1 MVSYITARRC
11 HVAKSKKLKVQ
22 PQTADPGYGTLIA
35 GISDLLDHARR
46 SAARA
51 VNGILTA
58 TYWEVGRRIVEFEQG
73 GKARAEYGEAL
84 LKRLAQDLTARYGRG
99 FSKSNL
105 FLMRSFY
112 LSWQIFQTP
121 SGKFE
126 ARAVPAELDD
136 PTGSKGL
143 AAVEP
148 HPARTDILILAP
160 AFPLPW
166 SHYVRLLSVES
177 LNGRRFY
184 EAEALRGGW
193 SVRQLD
199 RQVSTQFY
207 ERTALSKQKA
217 AMLERG
223 QLPLPEDA
231 LTPEE
236 EVRDPYL
243 LEFLNLKAEYSESDL
258 EEAIIH
264 HMEAF
269 LLELGDDFCFVGRQ
283 RRLRIDNVW
292 YTVDLIFFH
301 RVLRALLL
309 LDLKLGAFTHADAGQ
324 MNLYLNYAREHWMRA
339 GENPPVGLILCA
351 EKGHDVAR
359 YALGGLQNKVLAA
372 TYRTALP
379 EESLI
384 EAEIDR
390 TRRILELRSAASR
403 EKPEGEP

>member
-1 MVSYITARRC
+1 MARSR
-11 HVAKSKKLKVQ
+11 KVQ
-22 PQTADPGYGTLIA
+22 SQPLAPHAGYSALVA
-35 GISDLLDHARR
+35 GISDLLEQARR

-73 GKARAEYGEAL
+73 GQARAGYGEAL
-84 LKRLAQDLTARYGRG
+84 LKQLAQDLTVRCGRG

-105 FLMRSFY
+105 FLMRGFY
-112 LSWQIFQTP
+112 LGWQIFQTP

-126 ARAVPAELDD
+126 ARA
-136 PTGSKGL
+136 
-143 AAVEP
+143 AAVLAGGEEDGESFG
-148 HPARTDILILAP
+148 ARGLLPPPDILCLAT

-177 LNGRRFY
+177 LNARRFY

-193 SVRQLD
+193 SVRQLG

-207 ERTALSKQKA
+207 ERTALSKRKA
-217 AMLERG
+217 AMMERG
-223 QLPLPEDA
+223 QVPRPEDA
-231 LTPEE
+231 VTPEE
-236 EVRDPYL
+236 ELRDPFL

-258 EEAIIH
+258 EEALIH
-264 HMEAF
+264 HLEAF

-301 RVLRALLL
+301 RNLRALLL
-309 LDLKLGAFTHADAGQ
+309 LDLKIGAFTHADAGQ
-324 MNLYLNYAREHWMRA
+324 MNLYLNYAREHWTRP
-339 GENPPVGLILCA
+339 GENLPVGLILCA

-359 YALGGLQNKVLAA
+359 YALGGLDNKVLAA

-379 EESLI
+379 Q
-384 EAEIDR
+384 EALLVAEMDR
-390 TRRILELRSAASR
+390 TRRMLELRHAARVEDHGGLS
-403 EKPEGEP
+403 

>member
-1 MVSYITARRC
+1 
-11 HVAKSKKLKVQ
+11 VAKSRKPKV
-22 PQTADPGYGTLIA
+22 PSRSVDPGYGTLVA
-35 GISDLLDHARR
+35 SISDLLDHARH
-46 SAARA
+46 SSARA

-58 TYWEVGRRIVEFEQG
+58 SYWEIGRRIIEFEQG

-84 LKRLAQDLTARYGRG
+84 IQRLAKDLTAKAGRG

-112 LSWQIFQTP
+112 LGWQIFQTP

-126 ARAVPAELDD
+126 ARATPAEPAD
-136 PTGSKGL
+136 
-143 AAVEP
+143 AASNQGTSAIAL
-148 HPARTDILILAP
+148 HPGRTDILVLAP

-166 SHYVRLLSVES
+166 SHYVRLLSVENLS
-177 LNGRRFY
+177 ARRFY

-199 RQVSTQFY
+199 RQIGTQFY
-207 ERTALSKQKA
+207 ERTALSKRKA
-217 AMLERG
+217 AMLEKG
-223 QLPLPEDA
+223 QLLQPGDA

-258 EEAIIH
+258 EEAIIRH
-264 HMEAF
+264 IEAF

-301 RVLRALLL
+301 RALRALLL

-324 MNLYLNYAREHWMRA
+324 MNLYLNYAREHWVRA

-359 YALGGLQNKVLAA
+359 YALGGLQNKVLAS

-384 EAEIDR
+384 EAEIVR
-390 TRRILELRSAASR
+390 TRRMLELRSASSA
-403 EKPEGEP
+403 EKPESQP

>member
-1 MVSYITARRC
+1 MPKPRKPKGRAVTPDR
-11 HVAKSKKLKVQ
+11 
-22 PQTADPGYGTLIA
+22 GYGTLVT
-35 GISDLLDHARR
+35 GISDLLEHARR
-46 SAARA
+46 SSARA

-58 TYWEVGRRIVEFEQG
+58 TYWEVGRRVVEFEQG
-73 GKARAEYGEAL
+73 GKARAEYGEGL
-84 LKRLAQDLTARYGRG
+84 LQRLAHDLMARCGRG

-105 FLMRSFY
+105 FLMRAFY
-112 LSWQIFQTP
+112 LGWQIFQTP
-121 SGKFE
+121 SGKLE
-126 ARAVPAELDD
+126 ARATGDDVPGDQRAV
-136 PTGSKGL
+136 GSG
-143 AAVEP
+143 
-148 HPARTDILILAP
+148 PAGNILSLAP

-166 SHYVRLLSVES
+166 SHYVRLLSVAI
-177 LNGRRFY
+177 LHARRFY

-199 RQVSTQFY
+199 RQVGTQFY
-207 ERTALSKQKA
+207 ERTALSKRKA

-223 QLPLPEDA
+223 QPPRPEDA
-231 LTPEE
+231 VTPEE

-258 EEAIIH
+258 EEAIIRH
-264 HMEAF
+264 IEAF

-292 YTVDLIFFH
+292 YTVDLMFFH
-301 RVLRALLL
+301 RNLRALLL

-324 MNLYLNYAREHWMRA
+324 MNLYLNYAREHWTRP

-359 YALGGLQNKVLAA
+359 YALGGLANKVLAS

-379 EESLI
+379 EESALV
-384 EAEIDR
+384 AEMDR
-390 TRRILELRSAASR
+390 TRRMLEGKGTPRADDA
-403 EKPEGEP
+403 PEA

>member
-1 MVSYITARRC
+1 M
-11 HVAKSKKLKVQ
+11 AKSRKLKVQ
-22 PQTADPGYGTLIA
+22 SRIPYPGYDTLIA

-46 SAARA
+46 SSARA

-58 TYWEVGRRIVEFEQG
+58 TYWEIGRRIVEFEQG

-84 LKRLAQDLTARYGRG
+84 IERLAQDLGAKAGRG
-99 FSKSNL
+99 FSERNL
-105 FLMRSFY
+105 RQRAFY
-112 LSWQIFQTP
+112 LGWEIRQTP
-121 SGKFE
+121 SAGFVAQAIILPDAAAE
-126 ARAVPAELDD
+126 TSGQILSPLPSTSAGVVP
-136 PTGSKGL
+136 L
-143 AAVEP
+143 A
-148 HPARTDILILAP
+148 T

-166 SHYVRLLSVES
+166 SHYVRLLSVE
-177 LNGRRFY
+177 NVNARRFY

-199 RQVSTQFY
+199 RQVGTQFY
-207 ERTALSKQKA
+207 ERTALSKRKA
-217 AMLERG
+217 AMLEKG
-223 QLPLPEDA
+223 QAPQPDDT

-258 EEAIIH
+258 EEAIIR
-264 HMEAF
+264 HMETF

-283 RRLRIDNVW
+283 RKLRIDNVW

-301 RVLRALLL
+301 RVLRAVLL

-324 MNLYLNYAREHWMRA
+324 MNLYLNYAREHWVRA
-339 GENPPVGLILCA
+339 GESPPVGLILCA

-384 EAEIDR
+384 EAEIER
-390 TRRILELRSAASR
+390 TRRVLELRSAASG
-403 EKPEGEP
+403 EKPGDQP

>member
-1 MVSYITARRC
+1 M
-11 HVAKSKKLKVQ
+11 AKSRKLKVQ
-22 PQTADPGYGTLIA
+22 SRTPDPGYGTLVA
-35 GISDLLDHARR
+35 GISDLLDHSRR
-46 SAARA
+46 SSARA

-58 TYWEVGRRIVEFEQG
+58 TYWEIGRRIVEFEQG

-84 LKRLAQDLTARYGRG
+84 IQRLAQDLGARAGRG
-99 FSKSNL
+99 FSERNL
-105 FLMRSFY
+105 RQMRAFY
-112 LSWQIFQTP
+112 LGWEIRQTP
-121 SGKFE
+121 SAGFVAQVMISADPAAE
-126 ARAVPAELDD
+126 PSGQMLSPIPSVPAGVMSLV
-136 PTGSKGL
+136 
-143 AAVEP
+143 A
-148 HPARTDILILAP
+148 

-166 SHYVRLLSVES
+166 SHYVRLLSVEN
-177 LNGRRFY
+177 LNARRFY

-199 RQVSTQFY
+199 RQVGTQFY
-207 ERTALSKQKA
+207 ERTAQSKRKA
-217 AMLERG
+217 AMLEKG
-223 QLPLPEDA
+223 QVPQPEDT

-258 EEAIIH
+258 EEAIIR

-269 LLELGDDFCFVGRQ
+269 LLELGDNFCFVGRQ

-324 MNLYLNYAREHWMRA
+324 MNLYLNYAREHWVRA

-359 YALGGLQNKVLAA
+359 YALGGLENKVLAA
-372 TYRTALP
+372 TYRTTLP

-384 EAEIDR
+384 EAEIER
-390 TRRILELRSAASR
+390 TRRILELRSASSG
-403 EKPEGEP
+403 EKPESEP